1 MSENHKFN
9 TIVFAGGG
17 SRCLWQAGFMK
28 RLQKDVHVTPNAVAA
43 VSAGSTVAAA
53 FFADRGEFALDY
65 FSELTAKNP
74 RNFYP
79 SRVLGSQAAFPH
91 ERMYRQAILAIFD
104 APSFAKLAEA
114 PPIHVLLTRPPAW
127 LGPRASV
134 LLAFSAY
141 TLEKKLNNPVHPTFP
156 PKLGFQPE
164 TAIAQDCSTAAELAD
179 LLLSSS
185 STPPFTPVMNW
196 RNGTALDGGL
206 IDNVPVSALPRSD
219 GKTLVLLSRRYSD
232 DSIPKLPDRLYVQPS
247 HPIPISKWD
256 YTNPSGLRQAFELGQ
271 KDAELFL
278 RAEGKIKFTNGS
290 TAPS

>member
-1 MSENHKFN
+1 MKKNNTFN
-9 TIVFAGGG
+9 SLVFAGGG
-17 SRCLWQAGFMK
+17 SRCLWQAGFMQ
-28 RLQKDVHVTPNAVAA
+28 RVQETTELTPKAVAA
-43 VSAGSTVAAA
+43 VSAGSTVATAV
-53 FFADRGEFALDY
+53 FAGRGEFALDY
-65 FSELTAKNP
+65 FSDLTSKNP

-79 SRVLGSQAAFPH
+79 SRLLSRQAAFPH

-104 APSFAKLAEA
+104 DASFATLAKA
-114 PPIHVLLTRPPAW
+114 PPIHVLLTRPPSW

-156 PKLGFQPE
+156 PKLGFLPE
-164 TAIAQDCSTAAELAD
+164 TAVAQHCTTPNALAD

-196 RNGTALDGGL
+196 GNRTALDGGL
-206 IDNVPVSALPRSD
+206 IDNVPITALPPNK
-219 GKTLVLLSRRYSD
+219 GKTLVLLSRRYASE
-232 DSIPKLPDRLYVQPS
+232 SIPQHSDRLYVQPS
-247 HPIPISKWD
+247 QPIPISKWD

-278 RAEGKIKFTNGS
+278 RS
-290 TAPS
+290 TGEIRFSNS